1 MYIKYDDV
9 GCRYV
14 GYKMKYL
21 VIISYV
27 SKKLFEIGNQALMY

>member
-14 GYKMKYL
+14 ENEIFGYNFLCKQET
-21 VIISYV
+21 
-27 SKKLFEIGNQALMY
+27 F